1 MDEVELLLKG
11 KQLKKLYKIEYQG
24 IFDEYGLK
32 SIEIDLMYLLSLSG
46 ERNTSRDLASFGGIS
61 KAHVSKA
68 IESLR
73 KKQLIRIEE
82 DDKDRRCSHLYI
94 TEAGNQCLRDI
105 LNIRKRMLSV
115 LYKDITEEEKR
126 VLAGVAKKVDAN
138 IRDEIQKKYA
148 GTESEGL
155 YGKAGK
161 ENI

>member
-94 TEAGNQCLRDI
+94 TE
-105 LNIRKRMLSV
+105 
-115 LYKDITEEEKR
+115 EEKR